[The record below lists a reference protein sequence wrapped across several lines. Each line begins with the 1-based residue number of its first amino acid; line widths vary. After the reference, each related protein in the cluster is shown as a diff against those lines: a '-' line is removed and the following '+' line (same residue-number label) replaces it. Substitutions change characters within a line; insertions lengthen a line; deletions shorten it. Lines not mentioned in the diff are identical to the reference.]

1 MTGGMGWSN
10 VMAKKNSPSGNTR
23 GTVPMPEEPKEISP
37 RLKKHYDRLRK
48 KYSEVRGRRVD
59 WIDFSFT
66 DGLLYVGV
74 RFMDGTYFSLVFGSQ
89 IITDLVEFSD
99 MSSGD
104 DEILKTYS
112 LRKKWN

>member
-1 MTGGMGWSN
+1 
-10 VMAKKNSPSGNTR
+10 MAKKRKAARIGNFTGSPQT
-23 GTVPMPEEPKEISP
+23 PEDDEEISP

-48 KYSEVRGRRVD
+48 KYPEVRGRRVD
-59 WIDFSFT
+59 WIDFSFN

-89 IITDLVEFSD
+89 IATDLVEFSD

-104 DEILKTYS
+104 DEILKTYF
-112 LRKKWN
+112 LRKQ